1 MAEIALT
8 LPFSIDPYGSVAT
21 TTEQTKIWADRV
33 RFVIGTNLRE
43 RILDPE
49 FGTLIPSAFM
59 QTVDDANSMIE
70 TEVERAFQ
78 SQLELL
84 TFDKVDISF
93 EEYTG
98 TTNVSIVYGLP
109 NGEITNTVVAITYI
123 SGNNIPVQENL

>member
-1 MAEIALT
+1 MSEKSLA
-8 LPFSIDPYGSVAT
+8 LPFSIDAYGKVSST
-21 TTEQTKIWADRV
+21 SDQSKIWADRV

-59 QTVDDANSMIE
+59 QTVDDANSMID

-84 TFDKVDISF
+84 TFEKVDISF
-93 EEYTG
+93 DEYTG
-98 TTNVSIVYGLP
+98 TTNVNIIYGLP
-109 NGEITNTVVAITYI
+109 NGEITNTVVAVTYVG
-123 SGNNIPVQENL
+123 GNNISVQENL

>member
-8 LPFSIDPYGSVAT
+8 LPFSIDLYGSVST
-21 TTEQTKIWADRV
+21 TTEQSKIWADRV

-59 QTVDDANSMIE
+59 QTVDDANSMID

-84 TFDKVDISF
+84 TFEKVDISF
-93 EEYTG
+93 DEYTG
-98 TTNVSIVYGLP
+98 TTNVNIIYGLP
-109 NGEITNTVVAITYI
+109 NGEITNTVVAVTYVG
-123 SGNNIPVQENL
+123 GNNISVQENL

>member
-1 MAEIALT
+1 MAEIALS
-8 LPFSIDPYGSVAT
+8 LPFSIDPYGSVST
-21 TTEQTKIWADRV
+21 TTEQSKIWADRV

-59 QTVDDANSMIE
+59 QTVDDSNSMIE

-84 TFDKVDISF
+84 TFDKVELSF
-93 EEYTG
+93 DEYTG
-98 TTNVSIVYGLP
+98 TTSVSIIYGLP
-109 NGEITNTVVAITYI
+109 NGEITNTVVAVTYV
-123 SGNNIPVQENL
+123 SGNNISVQENL

>member
-21 TTEQTKIWADRV
+21 TAEQTKIWADRV

-49 FGTLIPSAFM
+49 FGTLIPFAFM